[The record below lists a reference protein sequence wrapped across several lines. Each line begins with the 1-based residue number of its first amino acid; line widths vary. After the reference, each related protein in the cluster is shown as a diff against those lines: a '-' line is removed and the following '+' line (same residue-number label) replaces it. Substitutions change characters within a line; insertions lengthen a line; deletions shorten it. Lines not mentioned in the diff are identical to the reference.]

1 MAREAESASR
11 DDAGLPGIPDEV
23 TVRSRLAASTVAI
36 IGCGGLGSN
45 IAAMLLR
52 SGVNSLILIDH
63 DVVEPSNLNRQL
75 FFRDQ
80 IGQPKVEALADT
92 LRRIDPDANLTLLK
106 ETVNAGNL
114 EALVGGV
121 DVIVEAV
128 DGAETKAVI
137 VNTWAVR
144 LQETPLVTA
153 SGLAGCDSAN
163 CISTEQLAE
172 NCWLAG
178 DQTSDVRAG
187 HVLLASRVMVAAAHQ
202 AHAAIRLLLGYDEP

>member
-1 MAREAESASR
+1 MIREPTH
-11 DDAGLPGIPDEV
+11 DDGDPAAIPDEAA
-23 TVRSRLAASTVAI
+23 VRSRLAASSAAI

-52 SGVNSLILIDH
+52 SGIGSLILIDH

-75 FFRDQ
+75 FFLDQ
-80 IGQPKVEALADT
+80 IGRPKIEALADT
-92 LRRIDPDANLTLLK
+92 LRRINPNANLTLLN
-106 ETVNAGNL
+106 ETVNAENL
-114 EALVGGV
+114 EALVGGA

-137 VNTWAVR
+137 VNTWAAW

-163 CISTEQLAE
+163 CISTEPLAD
-172 NCWLAG
+172 NCWLTG

-187 HVLLASRVMVAAAHQ
+187 HILLASRVMVAAAHQ
-202 AHAAIRLLLGYDEP
+202 AHAAIRFLLGYEEP